1 MEENC
6 CGNGEVYAVVLF
18 NESGDVS
25 LGALPDDDVAFHVIG
40 TVLQQAGEGVGVFEI
55 FAPAERVGCCSQRV
69 RGIHTATSVSAE
81 RRLFT
86 R

>member
-1 MEENC
+1 
-6 CGNGEVYAVVLF
+6 
-18 NESGDVS
+18 
-25 LGALPDDDVAFHVIG
+25 
-40 TVLQQAGEGVGVFEI
+40 VFEI

-81 RRLFT
+81 RRLLT